1 MKMITVFCA
10 MNVVVF
16 GTTIQIPT
24 DYTTIQEG
32 IDASTNGDT
41 LLIAQ
46 GIYYENL
53 ILEKEIVIAS
63 HAIYDDLE
71 SGWLDNEHIN
81 ETIINGVSNPTDPNK
96 GSCLIIRND
105 NIAPTIIGLTFQDGI
120 GTSMT
125 VDNNCSS
132 KKERSGGAIL
142 IYQAYPNLSFNR
154 FLNNG
159 GGQFIGDE
167 DIPSVL
173 IGGAISHYDSEDV
186 EFDEDR
192 NNASQSNNSSRDV
205 PDEINIQNNYF
216 EGNSSGN
223 GENFYSYGY
232 ANITADYF
240 QTRLSGGVNWRIQ
253 KKIQFSC
260 NIDYLKDKSY
270 NNLFI
275 YAGVNYRF

>member
-105 NIAPTIIGLTFQDGI
+105 NIAPTIIG
-120 GTSMT
+120 
-125 VDNNCSS
+125 
-132 KKERSGGAIL
+132 
-142 IYQAYPNLSFNR
+142 
-154 FLNNG
+154 
-159 GGQFIGDE
+159 
-167 DIPSVL
+167 
-173 IGGAISHYDSEDV
+173 
-186 EFDEDR
+186 
-192 NNASQSNNSSRDV
+192 
-205 PDEINIQNNYF
+205 
-216 EGNSSGN
+216 
-223 GENFYSYGY
+223 
-232 ANITADYF
+232 
-240 QTRLSGGVNWRIQ
+240 
-253 KKIQFSC
+253 
-260 NIDYLKDKSY
+260 
-270 NNLFI
+270 
-275 YAGVNYRF
+275 